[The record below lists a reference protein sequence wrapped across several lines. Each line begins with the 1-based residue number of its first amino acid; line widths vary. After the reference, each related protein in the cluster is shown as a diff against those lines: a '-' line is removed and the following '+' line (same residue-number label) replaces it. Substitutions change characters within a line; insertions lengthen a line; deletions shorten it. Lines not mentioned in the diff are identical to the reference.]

1 MRGRPR
7 GRVGERVGYGAVA
20 LVAIVAAYALVSN
33 LYQLVDTQALP
44 RSIRLLLRPGIL
56 PPLQTIVAAFRD
68 VFLSGQWLA
77 NLGASLTR
85 VLEGLG
91 LGVVLGIGT
100 GLAMGWSEP
109 ADDYLDPVY
118 NLLRP
123 IPPLAFVT
131 LFILWF
137 GIGETSKVLLI
148 TYGVFMTTVVPTY
161 QGVRDVPAVYVK
173 AARALGAT
181 PRQLLLRVVLPA
193 ASPRILAGLR
203 LSVMAAWGI
212 IVAAE
217 LIASTS
223 GLGYMI
229 IMAQAQY
236 DTAVVMVGIGSLA
249 AVGFVM
255 DTAVR
260 VLGARL
266 TRWMR
271 RTEA

>member
-1 MRGRPR
+1 MTGRRP
-7 GRVGERVGYGAVA
+7 GWIGARVAYGAGT
-20 LVAIVAAYALVSN
+20 LVLTAAAYGLLSN
-33 LYQLVDTQALP
+33 LYQLVDTGGLP
-44 RSIRLLLRPGIL
+44 RAVRLLLRPGIL
-56 PPLQTIVAAFRD
+56 PPIQTIAAVFVD
-68 VFLSGQWLA
+68 VVQSGQWLV
-77 NLGASLTR
+77 NLGASLAR
-85 VLEGLG
+85 VLEGLS
-91 LGVVLGIGT
+91 LGVTLGVGT
-100 GLAMGWSEP
+100 GLAMGWSRRV
-109 ADDYLDPVY
+109 DHYLDPVY

-148 TYGVFMTTVVPTY
+148 AYGVFMTAVVPAY
-161 QGVRDVPAVYVK
+161 QGVRDVPAVYLK
-173 AARALGAT
+173 AARALGAR

-193 ASPRILAGLR
+193 ASPRIVAGLR
-203 LSVMAAWGI
+203 LALMAAWGI

-249 AVGFVM
+249 MVGFLM
-255 DTAVR
+255 DAAVR
-260 VLGARL
+260 LLGARL
-266 TRWMR
+266 THWMR
-271 RTEA
+271 RAEG

>member
-1 MRGRPR
+1 
-7 GRVGERVGYGAVA
+7 VAA
-20 LVAIVAAYALVSN
+20 LVAATAAYALVSN
-33 LYQLVDTQALP
+33 LYQLVDVRAWP
-44 RSIRLLLRPGIL
+44 RSVRLLLRPGIL
-56 PPLQTIVAAFRD
+56 PPLQAIAGAFGEAL
-68 VFLSGQWLA
+68 VSGQWHLH
-77 NLGASLTR
+77 LWASLAR

-91 LGVVLGIGT
+91 LGVALGVGT
-100 GLAMGWSEP
+100 GLAMGWSERV
-109 ADDYLDPVY
+109 DHHLDPVY

-137 GIGETSKVLLI
+137 GIGEASKVLLI

-173 AARALGAT
+173 AARALGASR
-181 PRQLLLRVVLPA
+181 RQLLLRVVLPA

-203 LSVMAAWGI
+203 LALMAAWSI

-236 DTAVVMVGIGSLA
+236 DTAVVMVGIASLT
-249 AVGFVM
+249 AVGFTM
-255 DTAVR
+255 DTALR
-260 VLGARL
+260 LLGARL
-266 TRWMR
+266 TGWMR
-271 RTEA
+271 RAEA

>member
-1 MRGRPR
+1 VTSRLPGRT
-7 GRVGERVGYGAVA
+7 GERVAYGVGT
-20 LVAIVAAYALVSN
+20 LVVTAAAYGLVSN
-33 LYQLVDTQALP
+33 LYQLVDTQGLP

-56 PPLQTIVAAFRD
+56 PPIQTILAVFGD
-68 VFLSGQWLA
+68 VLWSGQWLA
-77 NLGASLTR
+77 NLGASLRR
-85 VLEGLG
+85 VLEGLS
-91 LGVVLGIGT
+91 LGVALGVGT
-100 GLAMGWSEP
+100 GLAMGWSERV
-109 ADDYLDPVY
+109 DQYLDPIY

-123 IPPLAFVT
+123 VPPLAFVT

-148 TYGVFMTTVVPTY
+148 TYGVFMTTVVPAY
-161 QGVRDVPAVYVK
+161 QGVRDVPVVYIK
-173 AARALGAT
+173 AARALGAP

-193 ASPRILAGLR
+193 AFPRILAGFR
-203 LSVMAAWGI
+203 LALMAAWGI

-249 AVGFVM
+249 AVGFAM

-260 VLGARL
+260 LLGARL
-266 TRWMR
+266 THWMR
-271 RTEA
+271 RAEA